1 MPEIYTPGRRGRVI
15 RLLVETMFNWYSS
28 YTLPALTW
36 NAAADILIV
45 AFVIYQGLVFI
56 RGRRAVHMVTGV
68 GLAVMF
74 FYFARWIRLD
84 TVSWLLSV
92 ILPYFVFLI
101 IIVFQSEIRRA
112 LAHFGQTAFL
122 RSFSK
127 TNRSEFTDD
136 IILAVT
142 TLASTQ
148 TGALIVLERDIG
160 LKTYIESGIAIDSA
174 LSYDLLVT
182 IFKKD
187 VSLHD
192 GAVIIQNGRIA
203 AAACFLPL
211 TVKPRLSKEL
221 GTRHRA
227 AIGITEETDAVA
239 VVVSE
244 ETGSLSFA
252 HDGEIER
259 RLDPE
264 ALRLRLREAFGRRGR
279 IPPAPLVAPTGTQQA
294 DS

>member
-1 MPEIYTPGRRGRVI
+1 MT
-15 RLLVETMFNWYSS
+15 NWF
-28 YTLPALTW
+28 TLPPLSW
-36 NAAADILIV
+36 NAIADILIV
-45 AFVIYQGLVFI
+45 AVVIYQAFVFI
-56 RGRRAVHMVTGV
+56 KGRRAVHMVAGV
-68 GLAVMF
+68 GLAVLL
-74 FYFARWIRLD
+74 FYFARWNRLD
-84 TVSWLLSV
+84 TLSWLLSA

-101 IIVFQSEIRRA
+101 IIVFQSEIRRG
-112 LAHFGQTAFL
+112 LAHFGQTAFS
-122 RSFSK
+122 RGFSRI
-127 TNRSEFTDD
+127 NRNEFTDE

-142 TLASTQ
+142 TLASKQ
-148 TGALIVLERDIG
+148 TGALIVIERDIG
-160 LKTYIESGIAIDSA
+160 LKTYIESGIAVDAA
-174 LSYDLLVT
+174 LSYDLLVA
-182 IFKKD
+182 IFTKD

-239 VVVSE
+239 IVVSE
-244 ETGSLSFA
+244 ESGTLGFA

-259 RLDPE
+259 RLDRDS
-264 ALRLRLREAFGRRGR
+264 LRLRLREALERKGRLALGGVVTPRQ
-279 IPPAPLVAPTGTQQA
+279 AETA